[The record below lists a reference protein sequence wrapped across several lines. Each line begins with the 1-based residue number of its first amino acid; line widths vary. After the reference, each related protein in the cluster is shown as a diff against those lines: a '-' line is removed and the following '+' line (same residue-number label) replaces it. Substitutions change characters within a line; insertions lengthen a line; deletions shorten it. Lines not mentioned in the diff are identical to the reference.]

1 VTGESAAHVTA
12 EPTAPMTAE
21 SPAMTAQPTAPMTAE
36 SPTAALAR
44 LYDLDLA
51 EDPGDLDLYLALAA
65 RTGGRILELAVG
77 SGRLAVPLA
86 AAGHDVTGVDLDPAM
101 LARARR
107 AGDDAGKATARR
119 LRLVEGDARTIRL
132 EDAGTFGLAFIPL
145 NSIFLM
151 GGRADQ
157 AAAVATLAA
166 HLAPGGIAVV
176 DAWLPDTEDLARY
189 DGRLIL
195 EWVREEP
202 GTGRTVT
209 KTGSAVFDQT
219 TGVVRLTA
227 IFEVGH
233 PGEAPVRWVR
243 TDRLRLVNPDE
254 LAAHAEAAGLEVEAL
269 AGDYD
274 LGELAPGAERVVL
287 VARRR

>member
-1 VTGESAAHVTA
+1 MTPRTAKAPESA
-12 EPTAPMTAE
+12 ESAE
-21 SPAMTAQPTAPMTAE
+21 SSE
-36 SPTAALAR
+36 SAGSALAR
-44 LYDLDLA
+44 LYDLDLS

-65 RTGGRILELAVG
+65 RTGGPILELAVG

-86 AAGHDVTGVDLDPAM
+86 ADGHDVTGVDLDPAM
-101 LARARR
+101 LTRARQAADA
-107 AGDDAGKATARR
+107 AGRTTARR
-119 LRLVEGDARTIRL
+119 LRLVEGDARTVRL
-132 EDAGTFGLAFIPL
+132 AEAGSFHLAFIPL

-166 HLAPGGIAVV
+166 HLAPGGVAVV
-176 DAWLPDTEDLARY
+176 DAWLPDAEDLARY
-189 DGRLIL
+189 DGRLVL
-195 EWVREEP
+195 EWVRQEP

-219 TGVVRLTA
+219 TGVVGLTS
-227 IFEVGH
+227 IFEAGL

-254 LAAHAEAAGLEVEAL
+254 LAAHAAAAGLEVEAL

-274 LGELAPGAERVVL
+274 LTPLAPGAERVVL

>member
-1 VTGESAAHVTA
+1 VTTESAA
-12 EPTAPMTAE
+12 
-21 SPAMTAQPTAPMTAE
+21 
-36 SPTAALAR
+36 AALAR
-44 LYDLDLA
+44 LYDLDLS
-51 EDPGDLDLYLALAA
+51 EDPGDLDLYLALAG
-65 RTGGRILELAVG
+65 RTGGPILELAVG

-86 AAGHDVTGVDLDPAM
+86 ADGHDVTGVDLDPAM

-107 AGDDAGKATARR
+107 AADDAGNATARR
-119 LRLVEGDARTIRL
+119 IRLVEGDARTIRL
-132 EDAGTFGLAFIPL
+132 DGAGTSGTFRLASIPL

-166 HLAPGGIAVV
+166 HLAPGGLAVV
-176 DAWLPDTEDLARY
+176 DAWLPDAEDLARY

-209 KTGSAVFDQT
+209 KSGSAVFDQT
-219 TGVVRLTA
+219 TGVARLTT
-227 IFEVGH
+227 IFEAGL

-243 TDRLRLVNPDE
+243 TDRLRLVSPDD
-254 LAAHAEAAGLEVEAL
+254 LVGFAEAAGLVVETL

-287 VARRR
+287 IARRP

>member
-1 VTGESAAHVTA
+1 MTTESAA
-12 EPTAPMTAE
+12 
-21 SPAMTAQPTAPMTAE
+21 
-36 SPTAALAR
+36 AALAR
-44 LYDLDLA
+44 LYDLDLS
-51 EDPGDLDLYLALAA
+51 EDPGDLDLYLALAG
-65 RTGGRILELAVG
+65 RTGVPILELAVG

-86 AAGHDVTGVDLDPAM
+86 ADGHDVTGVDLDPAM

-107 AGDDAGKATARR
+107 AADDAGNATTRR
-119 LRLVEGDARTIRL
+119 IRLVEGDARTIRL
-132 EDAGTFGLAFIPL
+132 DGAGTSGTFRLAFIPL

-166 HLAPGGIAVV
+166 HLAPGGLAVV
-176 DAWLPDTEDLARY
+176 DAWLPDAEDLARY

-209 KTGSAVFDQT
+209 KSGSAVFDQT
-219 TGVVRLTA
+219 TGVARLTT
-227 IFEVGH
+227 IFEAGL

-243 TDRLRLVNPDE
+243 TDRLRLVSPDD
-254 LAAHAEAAGLEVEAL
+254 LVGFAEAAGLVVETL

-287 VARRR
+287 IARRR